1 MDETELLIRDLCA
14 RAYNDTIVDVA
25 YWVSY
30 DGKPELE
37 WSKEKLTLSLL
48 HQIEEEEGA
57 WGYIKPYLR
66 SLSSM
71 TKEEA
76 EEMFHLMYPNDKFL
90 KVELEQD
97 RVRFT
102 RLVGGESFQGILTL
116 FFNKI
121 YSLEQLDWYYSKH
134 FDVRDLIG
142 KNLAIEVNKE
152 NNPYEKIDM
161 VCWLKENGKI

>member
-1 MDETELLIRDLCA
+1 MKQENELLLIKDLSA
-14 RAYNDTIVDVA
+14 RTPYHTRVSVA
-25 YWVSY
+25 YYVSRN
-30 DGKPELE
+30 GKFKLE
-37 WSKEKLTLSLL
+37 WYIKELTSYLL
-48 HQIEEEEGA
+48 HDIEENDSWE
-57 WGYIKPYLR
+57 YIKPYLR
-66 SLSSM
+66 PMSSM

-76 EEMFHLMYPNDKFL
+76 EEMFHLMYPNNNKSL

-97 RVRFT
+97 RIKFNRTFA
-102 RLVGGESFQGILTL
+102 GEHFGTLTL

-152 NNPYEKIDM
+152 NNPYEKID
-161 VCWLKENGKI
+161 